1 MFEVRLVTKAKKE
14 LEELEENL
22 KNKIYKLLKTLERDP
37 IPARIYDVKKLI
49 GMKDMYRIRIGKV
62 RIVYI
67 IDWKDKIISVV
78 RIGFR
83 GKVYEGV

>member
-1 MFEVRLVTKAKKE
+1 
-14 LEELEENL
+14 
-22 KNKIYKLLKTLERDP
+22 
-37 IPARIYDVKKLI
+37 VKKLI